1 MSRIA
6 FSVQD
11 TMIGQADIAANLKCL
26 LLKDVCACSTVRKFA
41 YLLHSGAKQTHHN
54 IDHSLT
60 ISHTNCIFK
69 PMLVTSP
76 GSRFQDYDVAFTG
89 GWMWRSIGMQLLN
102 ICTGLPAVLHT
113 CRAASLGLQQWNS
126 VCRQERGL
134 LLQHGRQF
142 TEPVNGAL
150 EIMMLKRIMKRVCCE
165 FFRGWTVCKSKT
177 HIWCDICWTAV

>member
-11 TMIGQADIAANLKCL
+11 TMIGQAKIAANLKCL

-41 YLLHSGAKQTHHN
+41 YLLHSGAKPTYHN

-76 GSRFQDYDVAFTG
+76 GSRFQDYDMACTG
-89 GWMWRSIGMQLLN
+89 GWMWRIMEMQLLN
-102 ICTGLPAVLHT
+102 ICTGLPAILHT
-113 CRAASLGLQQWNS
+113 CTAASLGLQQWNS
-126 VCRQERGL
+126 ICRQERGL
-134 LLQHGRQF
+134 LLQHWRQS
-142 TEPVNGAL
+142 TQPVNSIL
-150 EIMMLKRIMKRVCCE
+150 EIMMLKRFMKLVCYE
-165 FFRGWTVCKSKT
+165 VFRGWTVYISKSKT
-177 HIWCDICWTAV
+177 HI